1 MKQIIGLMENSN
13 LFLKQILIMLNVQ
26 SFVFNPFQE
35 NTIVIYDESGNGFI
49 IDPGC
54 IDGAEQKELSDF
66 IEGKKLNVNAI
77 LNTHCHIDHV
87 LGNFF
92 VKEKYK
98 AKLHIHHKEEPVLKA
113 VKAYAPNYGFF
124 QYQETTA
131 DAFLEE
137 GQILKLGN
145 EELKVLFVPGHAPGH
160 VAFYNEKN
168 KIVIGGDVLFYN
180 SIGRTDLPGGNFDTL
195 IDSIHTRLFT
205 LPDDVVVYPGHG
217 PETTIGFEKRTN
229 PFCALTNVNR

>member
-1 MKQIIGLMENSN
+1 
-13 LFLKQILIMLNVQ
+13 MLTVQ
-26 SFVFNPFQE
+26 SFTFNPFQE
-35 NTIVIYDESGNGFI
+35 NTIVVYDEAGNCFV

-54 IDGAEQKELSDF
+54 VDSSEQKELSGF
-66 IEGKKLNVNAI
+66 IEKNNLKVQAL

-98 AKLHIHHKEEPVLKA
+98 VQLHIHREDERVLKA
-113 VKAYAPNYGFF
+113 QKVFAPNYGFF
-124 QYQETTA
+124 NYQETTA
-131 DAFLEE
+131 DAYLEE
-137 GQILKLGN
+137 NQILKLGN

-195 IDSIHTRLFT
+195 IESIHTKLFT

-229 PFCALTNVNR
+229 PFCALTDVNK